1 MQQTDSASAGIWDMI
16 WIYHSLPPHLLG
28 SSEIQIFPIGM
39 DSKQETDPFSINRLQ
54 HPHIPGILISNGI
67 TLLTSGPQQIVLD
80 T

>member
-1 MQQTDSASAGIWDMI
+1 
-16 WIYHSLPPHLLG
+16 
-28 SSEIQIFPIGM
+28 M